1 MSHIYKIA
9 HTLENNDIKKIY
21 VFYGTGTG
29 TDVGLDVLF
38 KKDTTNPQFH
48 DIFSN
53 AELEIIREKD
63 ISVTFLPIAIY
74 PDDSIETIKE
84 KIIQFCGLNCA
95 FSEMYLFAQQK
106 EILNSLMIFQTLTQN
121 EKLDLTRERLVQ
133 YLLNISSANE
143 VGANEVGANEVGAN
157 EVGAITNEV
166 GANEVG
172 ASTNEDTTSFIDQ
185 LADKPL
191 YTYDDILA
199 LNLDNKEMLVTIPIG
214 QKFVALDKNIQYTIN
229 PFSVLMYDTFLER
242 YAQDITSTTNKNLL
256 MNVSSTGTGTGIY
269 NNMLYVC
276 LAEDVLNYTNT
287 QGLSQESTIKIYF
300 PYLLEKQILTL
311 RQLQEQKQELLVA
324 SDLLI
329 TANFEKENEVI
340 ALYYGIYKNRTQEL
354 AYYEQGTR
362 ELEFILHPAVEF
374 NLPLDIV
381 FKLIHATRNVPL
393 IKYNPA
399 KKQDKLYR
407 LYTDKIATNGK
418 KIPYLDKS
426 VINRLA
432 KTIGKTKQVSAYIEY
447 RIDDTLHPIICNFE
461 NNGSIHI
468 KANFQKTY
476 SVERL
481 NAILQEAL
489 NPVIDIVK
497 DYLSQNGYVLRAF
510 TSLLEPTIEL
520 LSMDYIIHVPI
531 TKQIK
536 LKNVMGCV
544 ATVFNVLSD
553 DMKNGIV
560 MRFKRVANYNE
571 MDSID
576 AFITEMLNREENEE
590 DILEQL
596 ISNYSLTP
604 KKAQTK
610 LADFVS
616 SLQVVQDAF
625 QHRRLKIKNNPGFL
639 TTIHQ
644 EQFNK
649 NLIITITGI
658 NNMNYLQTL
667 PIYIDSFV
675 RLTQQTLEQYNI
687 EKICKPIKH
696 AKSSG
701 PEQIVDIISTAE
713 QVNNEHKQMNIVA
726 QELVFEEEGTGD
738 GNGEGKGE
746 DMFDFFFGNEG
757 EEGGEEEGEGEEEG
771 PSEGEDIEFGGAGPS
786 AAGPSAAADETLELD
801 ITGKRLTHPN
811 PFQERIV
818 NRDPNLFVTYKD
830 ENFKDYSR
838 SCPWSNRRHPVILT
852 DEEKAK
858 IDKEHPGSY
867 DARTAIKYGSDKDK
881 QFWYICPRYWSLK
894 DNTTLTDAEVASG
907 KYGKVIP
914 REGKK
919 IGKGEAIFEFNDDV
933 YHKGKNGEYGQLY
946 PGFLK
951 PSPQG
956 KCLPCCFKVWDS
968 EEQKGRR
975 DICAVEQKETAIEE
989 AAEDIS
995 TPAVEPT
1002 VTKKVKKNTLT
1013 DDYIKGADKY
1023 PLDPNRYGYLP
1034 LAIQHFLQTDNKKCQ
1049 ISLSN
1054 TNLKPGHVC
1063 MVRRG
1068 VEFSKTQSFLAC
1080 IADIYSSIHHLDKQS
1095 LVTFKETLV
1104 NAMDIDTFLSL
1115 QNGNLVNIFTQDAL
1129 LALGNETLDLTEF
1142 ANSRLFNKKQSKIQQ
1157 TFFIKVAHAFNNF
1170 KEYLRDTTIDID
1182 YTYVWDLICQP
1193 NAKLFKK
1200 GLNLAIVEMSN
1211 NDITNNVNL
1220 VCPSNHYA
1228 GTFFDDYKD
1237 TVIIIKRE
1245 KQFENKI
1252 YNLYEPV
1259 YAIEDRKKE
1268 FAVTYGF
1275 RLNSLIN
1282 INATIELI
1290 KRSFGKCGP
1299 YPSMPKVYEFKRNIP
1314 LMQLAELLDL
1324 KAYVVVSQVLNYN
1337 GQVIGVIA
1345 QKKARTGSKKVLKG
1359 FLPCF
1364 PSAFLKYLDTDY
1376 LWMDADYSD
1385 TYVNTLA
1392 FLNMVYKDLNG
1403 RIPCKPKMKV
1413 IEDELI
1419 VGILTETNQFI
1430 GLSEPVMDTFGS
1442 DLLEMDSQGLVG
1454 VDLQSETDP
1463 AVDAERVTYIN
1474 NIRLESKFYNVFRN
1488 SVRLLLGQMRYR
1500 SIKNDIET
1508 LIGSPV
1514 ITYLQKLKQVDALL
1528 RQLMTNSVDF
1538 SVYEPG
1544 LIDDIVNCQAL
1555 SGDKTDAS
1563 NKCATNKFCLEK
1575 QDGSCALVVPK
1586 VNLINGTNNEVVY
1599 FEKMA
1604 DELIRYNRIKSFIFQ
1619 PNVFLSFT
1627 HVKYNLTDTEIILL
1641 QSLLMQEYFEG
1652 LVVAPVNKYIKH
1664 NTFDTAQP
1672 LKTQNYGNEV
1682 AGPGPGAGPSQGL
1695 KCPEPTSILVTS
1707 PYWKPIFPE
1716 NSIEVIF
1723 YDSPALCTFD
1733 IMLVLLK
1740 NSNLTKNDLKEIL
1753 VEEYLFYYTD
1763 YKFEIIETLKLQG
1776 KHKVSKQLINKTT
1789 TLANLIMSED
1799 YYATN
1804 LDLWLLAKHYDLPVI
1819 FFSGTELIEN
1829 GEKFLVAH
1837 TNAKGEFKDHY
1848 YFIRSPGIKNDVPN
1862 VYRLIAAPEYNE
1874 LIPLS
1879 ALQKEFS
1886 AKVTAAVIETSD
1898 LNALDAYLE
1907 KVGKLDATI
1916 RLKAKKVKIV
1926 VEEEAI
1932 QSETQAQAQ
1941 AQTQTQTEKASKKV
1955 TKLKKKLVLSE

>member
-1 MSHIYKIA
+1 MSYIYKIA
-9 HTLENNDIKKIY
+9 HTLENNDIKNIY
-21 VFYGTGTG
+21 VFYGAGATELNT
-29 TDVGLDVLF
+29 LF
-38 KKDTTNPQFH
+38 QKDPSNSLFGR
-48 DIFSN
+48 IFSTL
-53 AELEIIREKD
+53 ELFIVREKA
-63 ISVTFLPIAIY
+63 IPVTFLPMGIF
-74 PDDSIETIKE
+74 PDDTIETIKA

-106 EILNSLMIFQTLTQN
+106 EILNSLRIFQTLTQN

-133 YLLNISSANE
+133 YLLNITGASANE
-143 VGANEVGANEVGAN
+143 AE
-157 EVGAITNEV
+157 T
-166 GANEVG
+166 
-172 ASTNEDTTSFIDQ
+172 FIDQ
-185 LADKPL
+185 LVDKPL

-229 PFSVLMYDTFLER
+229 PFAVLLYDTFLER

-256 MNVSSTGTGTGIY
+256 MNASAGTGADTGTGTDAGNLV
-269 NNMLYVC
+269 NNMLYLC

-300 PYLLEKQILTL
+300 PYLLEKKILTL
-311 RQLQEQKQELLVA
+311 RQLQDQKQELLMD
-324 SDLLI
+324 SDRLI
-329 TANFEKENEVI
+329 NTNFEKTTQIVS
-340 ALYYGIYKNRTQEL
+340 LYYSIYQDRKQEL

-426 VINRLA
+426 VINRLV

-447 RIDDTLHPIICNFE
+447 REGDALHTIICNFE

-481 NAILQEAL
+481 NTILQEAL
-489 NPVIDIVK
+489 NPVINVVK
-497 DYLSQNGYVLRAF
+497 DYLSQNGYVLQAF
-510 TSLLEPTIEL
+510 TSLLAPTIEL
-520 LSMDYIIHVPI
+520 LAMDYIIHVPI

-536 LKNVMGCV
+536 LKTIMGCV
-544 ATVFNVLSD
+544 TSIFNVLSD
-553 DMKNGIV
+553 NLKNGIV

-590 DILEQL
+590 DIIEQL
-596 ISNYSLTP
+596 ISNYSLAP

-667 PIYIDSFV
+667 PIYIDSFI
-675 RLTQQTLEQYNI
+675 RLTQKPLKQYDI
-687 EKICKPIKH
+687 DRICKPVKQD
-696 AKSSG
+696 KNSEV
-701 PEQIVDIISTAE
+701 EQIVDLVSTAE
-713 QVNNEHKQMNIVA
+713 QVNDEHKQMNIVA
-726 QELVFEEEGTGD
+726 QELVFETEEAGD
-738 GNGEGKGE
+738 GKGE

-757 EEGGEEEGEGEEEG
+757 ADEEGVDAEVDADADAEGADAEGADAEVDTDF
-771 PSEGEDIEFGGAGPS
+771 DIGGAGASGAGASGAGPS
-786 AAGPSAAADETLELD
+786 TETLELD

-818 NRDPNLFVTYKD
+818 LRDPNLFVTYKD

-852 DEEKAK
+852 DEEKTR
-858 IDKEHPGSY
+858 IDTEHPGSY

-894 DNTTLTDAEVASG
+894 ENTSLTDAEVASG

-975 DICAVEQKETAIEE
+975 DICAVEKKTEAIMEE
-989 AAEDIS
+989 GS
-995 TPAVEPT
+995 TPAAEPT
-1002 VTKKVKKNTLT
+1002 KQKKVKKNTLT
-1013 DDYIKGADKY
+1013 EDYIKGADKY
-1023 PLDPNRYGYLP
+1023 PLEPNRYGYLP
-1034 LAIQHFLQTDNKKCQ
+1034 LTIQQFLQTDNKKCQ
-1049 ISLSN
+1049 ISVSN

-1063 MVRRG
+1063 MIRRG

-1080 IADIYSSIHHLDKQS
+1080 IADIYSGITQVPKQT
-1095 LVTFKETLV
+1095 LAAFKETLV
-1104 NAMDIDTFLSL
+1104 GALDIDTFLSL
-1115 QNGNLVNIFTQDAL
+1115 QNGNLVNIFTDDDL
-1129 LALGNETLDLTEF
+1129 IALGTEALDLSEF
-1142 ANSRLFNKKQSKIQQ
+1142 AGSRLFNKQDGGLQQ
-1157 TFFIKVAHAFNNF
+1157 TFSIKVAHAFNNF
-1170 KEYLRDTTIDID
+1170 KDYLRDSTIDID

-1193 NAKLFKK
+1193 NTKLFKK
-1200 GLNLAIVEMSN
+1200 GLNMAIVEMSN

-1220 VCPSNHYA
+1220 VCPTNHYA
-1228 GTFFDDYKD
+1228 ATFFDDYKD

-1268 FAVTYGF
+1268 FAVTYSF
-1275 RLNSLIN
+1275 RLNALIN
-1282 INATIELI
+1282 INATIDLI
-1290 KRSFGKCGP
+1290 KRSFGKCGA
-1299 YPSMPKVYEFKRNIP
+1299 YPSMPTVYEFKRNIP
-1314 LMQLAELLDL
+1314 LIQLADLLDL
-1324 KAYVVVSQVLNYN
+1324 KAYVVLSQVLNYN
-1337 GQVIGVIA
+1337 GQVIGVIT
-1345 QKKARTGSKKVLKG
+1345 QKKSRPGSKKNLKG

-1364 PSAFLKYLDTDY
+1364 PSAFLKYLETDY

-1403 RIPCKPKMKV
+1403 RIPCKPQMKV
-1413 IEDELI
+1413 LEDGLI

-1430 GLSEPVMDTFGS
+1430 GLSEPVIDSFGT
-1442 DLLEMDSQGLVG
+1442 DLFATTGQGLAG

-1463 AVDAERVTYIN
+1463 GVDKERVTYIN

-1488 SVRLLLGQMRYR
+1488 TVRLLLGQMRYR
-1500 SIKNDIET
+1500 AIKNDIEL
-1508 LIGSPV
+1508 LINTPTV
-1514 ITYLQKLKQVDALL
+1514 TYLQKLKQVDTLL
-1528 RQLMTNSVDF
+1528 RQLMTTSVDF
-1538 SVYEPG
+1538 SLYEPG
-1544 LIDDIVNCQAL
+1544 LIDDIVNCQTL
-1555 SGDKTDAS
+1555 SDGNT
-1563 NKCATNKFCLEK
+1563 CAANKFCLEK

-1586 VNLINGTNNEVVY
+1586 VNLINGTDNEVVY
-1599 FEKMA
+1599 FGKMA

-1627 HVKYNLTDTEIILL
+1627 HVKYNLTDSEIILL
-1641 QSLLMQEYFEG
+1641 QSLLIQEYFEG

-1672 LKTQNYGNEV
+1672 LKSQNYGNEV
-1682 AGPGPGAGPSQGL
+1682 AGLGPSVVGPSVVGPSVAGPSVAEL

-1723 YDSPALCTFD
+1723 HAKPAICTFD
-1733 IMLVLLK
+1733 ILLVILK
-1740 NSNLTKNDLKEIL
+1740 NTTLTKNDLKEIL
-1753 VEEYLFYYTD
+1753 VEEYLLYYTD
-1763 YKFEIIETLKLQG
+1763 YKFEIIEVLKLQG
-1776 KHKVSKQLINKTT
+1776 KNKISKQLINKTT
-1789 TLANLIMSED
+1789 TLGNLIMSED
-1799 YYATN
+1799 YYLTN
-1804 LDLWLLAKHYDLPVI
+1804 LDLWLLAKHYDLPLI
-1819 FFSGTELIEN
+1819 FFSGTELVEN
-1829 GEKFLVAH
+1829 AEKFLVAH
-1837 TNAKGEFKDHY
+1837 TNDKGEFKDHY
-1848 YFIRSPGIKNDVPN
+1848 YFIRSPGIKHDLPN
-1862 VYRLIAAPEYNE
+1862 VYRLIAVPEYKE
-1874 LIPLS
+1874 LIPLT
-1879 ALQKEFS
+1879 ALRKGFAEQI
-1886 AKVTAAVIETSD
+1886 TAASVNTFE
-1898 LNALDAYLE
+1898 NYLE
-1907 KVGKLDATI
+1907 TVGKLEATMK
-1916 RLKAKKVKIV
+1916 LKQKKVKLV
-1926 VEEEAI
+1926 VAEEVQVQG
-1932 QSETQAQAQ
+1932 QSQAQVQGQSQ
-1941 AQTQTQTEKASKKV
+1941 AQVQGQIQVQATVKGKKI
-1955 TKLKKKLVLSE
+1955 KQKLVLNE

>member
-1 MSHIYKIA
+1 MYKLA
-9 HTLENNDIKKIY
+9 HTLENSDIKKIY
-21 VFYGTGTG
+21 VFYGTSKG
-29 TDVGLDVLF
+29 TDLDSLF
-38 KKDTTNPQFH
+38 KKDMSNPVFN
-48 DIFSN
+48 DVFSI
-53 AELEIIREKD
+53 AELEIIREKT
-63 ISVTFLPIAIY
+63 IPVTFLPMAIY
-74 PDDSIETIKE
+74 PDDTIETIKE

-106 EILNSLMIFQTLTQN
+106 EVLNSLMIFQTLTQN
-121 EKLDLTRERLVQ
+121 EKLELTRERLVQ
-133 YLLNISSANE
+133 YLLNIAGVGTVAEGEGE
-143 VGANEVGANEVGAN
+143 VGGEN
-157 EVGAITNEV
+157 
-166 GANEVG
+166 
-172 ASTNEDTTSFIDQ
+172 FIDQ
-185 LADKPL
+185 LGDKPL

-256 MNVSSTGTGTGIY
+256 MNVANGIGANGIY
-269 NNMLYVC
+269 NNMLYLC
-276 LAEDVLNYTNT
+276 LAEDVLDYTNT

-300 PYLLEKQILTL
+300 PYLLEKQLLSL
-311 RQLQEQKQELLVA
+311 RQLQDQKQELLVE
-324 SDLLI
+324 SDRLI
-329 TANFEKENEVI
+329 NANFEKNNEVV
-340 ALYYGIYKNRTQEL
+340 ALYYNIYRDRGQEL

-426 VINRLA
+426 VINRLT
-432 KTIGKTKQVSAYIEY
+432 KTIGKTKQVSVYIEY
-447 RIDDTLHPIICNFE
+447 RIDDALHPIICNFE
-461 NNGSIHI
+461 NNGSIHV

-476 SVERL
+476 SVERM

-489 NPVIDIVK
+489 NPVIQVVK
-497 DYLSQNGYVLRAF
+497 DYLSQNGYVLQAF
-510 TSLLEPTIEL
+510 TTLQEPTIEL
-520 LSMDYIIHVPI
+520 LTMDYIIHVPI

-536 LKNVMGCV
+536 LKNMMGCV
-544 ATVFNVLSD
+544 TTVFNVLSD
-553 DMKNGIV
+553 NLKNGLI

-610 LADFVS
+610 LADFIS

-649 NLIITITGI
+649 NLIITIAGI

-675 RLTQQTLEQYNI
+675 RLTQQPLEEYDI
-687 EKICKPIKH
+687 EKNCKPVKY
-696 AKSSG
+696 AKSSEG
-701 PEQIVDIISTAE
+701 EQIVDLVSTAE

-726 QELVFEEEGTGD
+726 QELVFEEEGMGD
-738 GNGEGKGE
+738 GKGE

-757 EEGGEEEGEGEEEG
+757 EGEVGEEGANEVGEEGANEVGEEG
-771 PSEGEDIEFGGAGPS
+771 TGKDIEIGGAGPG
-786 AAGPSAAADETLELD
+786 AGPANETLELD

-852 DEEKAK
+852 EEEKAK

-867 DARTAIKYGSDKDK
+867 DAKTAIKYGSDKEK

-894 DNTTLTDAEVASG
+894 DNTSLTEAEVASG

-914 REGKK
+914 RDGKK

-951 PSPQG
+951 PSAQG
-956 KCLPCCFKVWDS
+956 KCLPCCFKVWES

-975 DICAVEQKETAIEE
+975 DICAVEKKETAVEGTAEE
-989 AAEDIS
+989 
-995 TPAVEPT
+995 PPT
-1002 VTKKVKKNTLT
+1002 RPKKVKKNTLT

-1023 PLDPNRYGYLP
+1023 PLEPNRYGYLP
-1034 LAIQHFLQTDNKKCQ
+1034 LAIQQFLQTDNKKCQ

-1080 IADIYSSIHHLDKQS
+1080 IADIYTSIHNLGKQT
-1095 LVTFKETLV
+1095 LVEFKETLV
-1104 NAMDIDTFLSL
+1104 AAMDIDTFLSL
-1115 QNGNLVNIFTQDAL
+1115 QNGNLVNIFTQDEL
-1129 LALGNETLDLTEF
+1129 LALGGEELDLAEF
-1142 ANSRLFNKKQSKIQQ
+1142 EESRLFRKERSAIQQ
-1157 TFFIKVAHAFNNF
+1157 TFFLKVAHAFNNF
-1170 KEYLRDTTIDID
+1170 KDYLRDTTIDID
-1182 YTYVWDLICQP
+1182 YTYVWDLICHP
-1193 NAKLFKK
+1193 NSKLFKK

-1228 GTFFDDYKD
+1228 ATFFDDYKD

-1259 YAIEDRKKE
+1259 YAIEDRKNE

-1275 RLNSLIN
+1275 RLHALIN

-1290 KRSFGKCGP
+1290 KRSFGKCGT

-1345 QKKARTGSKKVLKG
+1345 EKKARPGSKKVLKG

-1385 TYVNTLA
+1385 TYANTLA

-1413 IEDELI
+1413 VEDGLI

-1430 GLSEPVMDTFGS
+1430 GLSEPVLDTFGD
-1442 DLLEMDSQGLVG
+1442 DLLDIDGQGLAG
-1454 VDLQSETDP
+1454 LDIQSETDSS
-1463 AVDAERVTYIN
+1463 VDMERVTYIN

-1488 SVRLLLGQMRYR
+1488 TVRLLLGQMRYR
-1500 SIKNDIET
+1500 AIKNDIQT
-1508 LIGSPV
+1508 LISSPT
-1514 ITYLQKLKQVDALL
+1514 ITYLQKLKQVDTLL
-1528 RQLMTNSVDF
+1528 RQLMLNSVDF
-1538 SVYEPG
+1538 SVYESG
-1544 LIDDIVNCQAL
+1544 LIDDIVNCQTL
-1555 SGDKTDAS
+1555 TEDNT
-1563 NKCATNKFCLEK
+1563 CTTNKFCLEK

-1586 VNLINGTNNEVVY
+1586 VNLINDMDNEVVY
-1599 FEKMA
+1599 FGKMA

-1627 HVKYNLTDTEIILL
+1627 HVKYNLTDSEIILL
-1641 QSLLMQEYFEG
+1641 QSLLLQDYFEG

-1672 LKTQNYGNEV
+1672 LKTQSYGNEV
-1682 AGPGPGAGPSQGL
+1682 VALGASVASPGL

-1723 YDSPALCTFD
+1723 HDKPAPCTFD
-1733 IMLVLLK
+1733 IILVILK
-1740 NSNLTKNDLKEIL
+1740 NSKLTKNDLKEIL
-1753 VEEYLFYYTD
+1753 VEEYLLYYTD
-1763 YKFEIIETLKLQG
+1763 YKFEIIEALKLQG
-1776 KHKVSKQLINKTT
+1776 KHKISKQLINKTT
-1789 TLANLIMSED
+1789 TLANIIMSED

-1804 LDLWLLAKHYDLPVI
+1804 LDLWLLAKHYDLPLI
-1819 FFSGTELIEN
+1819 FFSGTELVEN
-1829 GEKFLVAH
+1829 KEKFLVAH
-1837 TNAKGEFKDHY
+1837 TNTKGDFKDHY

-1862 VYRLIAAPEYNE
+1862 VYRLIAVPEYNE

-1879 ALQKEFS
+1879 VLKKDFPG
-1886 AKVTAAVIETSD
+1886 KVTASLASSVSNAVE
-1898 LNALDAYLE
+1898 AYL
-1907 KVGKLDATI
+1907 KTVGKLEATI
-1916 RLKAKKVKIV
+1916 RLKAKKVKLA
-1926 VEEEAI
+1926 VEAEA
-1932 QSETQAQAQ
+1932 EVAAP
-1941 AQTQTQTEKASKKV
+1941 TEASKKGK
-1955 TKLKKKLVLSE
+1955 KLKKKLVLNE

>member
-1 MSHIYKIA
+1 MYKIA
-9 HTLENNDIKKIY
+9 HTIENNDIKKIY
-21 VFYGTGTG
+21 VFYGASAKE
-29 TDVGLDVLF
+29 TDLDSLF
-38 KKDTTNPQFH
+38 IKDMSNPLFN
-48 DIFSN
+48 DIFSI
-53 AELEIIREKD
+53 AELEIIREKA
-63 ISVTFLPIAIY
+63 ILVTFFPMAIY

-106 EILNSLMIFQTLTQN
+106 EILNSLMIFKTLTQN
-121 EKLDLTRERLVQ
+121 EKLELTRERLVQ
-133 YLLNISSANE
+133 YLLNITSANE
-143 VGANEVGANEVGAN
+143 GQNIIAREEG
-157 EVGAITNEV
+157 
-166 GANEVG
+166 
-172 ASTNEDTTSFIDQ
+172 STSFIDQ
-185 LADKPL
+185 LVDKPL

-199 LNLDNKEMLVTIPIG
+199 LNLDNKEMLITIPIG
-214 QKFVALDKNIQYTIN
+214 QKFVVLDKNIQYTIN
-229 PFSVLMYDTFLER
+229 PFSVLIYDTFLER

-256 MNVSSTGTGTGIY
+256 MNVANGIGANGIGANGIGGIY
-269 NNMLYVC
+269 NNMLYLC
-276 LAEDVLNYTNT
+276 LAEDVLDYTNT

-300 PYLLEKQILTL
+300 PFLLEKQILTL
-311 RQLQEQKQELLVA
+311 RQLQDQKQTLLVE
-324 SDLLI
+324 SDRLI
-329 TANFEKENEVI
+329 NNNFEKNNEVV
-340 ALYYGIYKNRTQEL
+340 ALYYDIYQNRGQEL

-362 ELEFILHPAVEF
+362 ELEFIIHPAVEF

-426 VINRLA
+426 IINRLS
-432 KTIGKTKQVSAYIEY
+432 KTIGKTKQVSVYIEY
-447 RIDDTLHPIICNFE
+447 RIDDVLHPIICNFE

-468 KANFQKTY
+468 KASFQKTY
-476 SVERL
+476 SIERL
-481 NAILQEAL
+481 NLILQEAL
-489 NPVIDIVK
+489 NPVIDVVK
-497 DYLSQNGYVLRAF
+497 NYLSQNGYVLRAF
-510 TSLLEPTIEL
+510 TTLQEPRIEIL
-520 LSMDYIIHVPI
+520 TMDYIIHVPI

-536 LKNVMGCV
+536 LKNIMGCIT
-544 ATVFNVLSD
+544 TVFNVLSD
-553 DMKNGIV
+553 NLKNGLV

-616 SLQVVQDAF
+616 SLQVIQDAF

-639 TTIHQ
+639 TTIQQ

-649 NLIITITGI
+649 NLIVTITGI
-658 NNMNYLQTL
+658 NNMNYFKTL

-675 RLTQQTLEQYNI
+675 RLTQQPLEQYDV
-687 EKICKPIKH
+687 EKICKPQKH
-696 AKSSG
+696 TKPS
-701 PEQIVDIISTAE
+701 EINQIVDLVSTAE

-726 QELVFEEEGTGD
+726 QELVFEEEGMGT

-746 DMFDFFFGNEG
+746 DMFDFFFGS
-757 EEGGEEEGEGEEEG
+757 EGEGEVEGEGEGEGKEVEAEEG
-771 PSEGEDIEFGGAGPS
+771 TGEDVEYGGARTG
-786 AAGPSAAADETLELD
+786 AGNETLELD

-818 NRDPNLFVTYKD
+818 TRDPNLFVTYKD

-852 DEEKAK
+852 DEEKAR

-867 DARTAIKYGSDKDK
+867 DAKTAIKYGSDKDK

-894 DNTTLTDAEVASG
+894 DNTSLTDAEVASG

-914 REGKK
+914 RDGKK

-933 YHKGKNGEYGQLY
+933 YHKEKNGEYGQLY

-951 PSPQG
+951 PSAQG

-975 DICAVEQKETAIEE
+975 DICATEKKTFAKTEESSTLVKEQPPQI
-989 AAEDIS
+989 
-995 TPAVEPT
+995 
-1002 VTKKVKKNTLT
+1002 KKVKKNTLT
-1013 DDYIKGADKY
+1013 EDYIKGADKY
-1023 PLDPNRYGYLP
+1023 PLEPNRYGYLP

-1080 IADIYSSIHHLDKQS
+1080 IADIYTSIHHLSKQT
-1095 LVTFKETLV
+1095 LIEFKETLV
-1104 NAMDIDTFLSL
+1104 EAMDIDTFLSL
-1115 QNGNLVNIFTQDAL
+1115 QNGNLVNIFTQDEL
-1129 LALGNETLDLTEF
+1129 LALGSQEIDLTEF
-1142 ANSRLFNKKQSKIQQ
+1142 KGSRLFNKQLSEIQQ

-1193 NAKLFKK
+1193 NTKLFKK

-1211 NDITNNVNL
+1211 NDITNNVNM

-1228 GTFFDDYKD
+1228 TTFFDDYKD

-1252 YNLYEPV
+1252 YNLFEPV
-1259 YAIEDRKKE
+1259 YAIEDRKNE
-1268 FAVTYGF
+1268 FAVTYSF
-1275 RLNSLIN
+1275 RLNALIN

-1290 KRSFGKCGP
+1290 KRSFEKCGP
-1299 YPSMPKVYEFKRNIP
+1299 YPSMPKVYEFKRNIS
-1314 LMQLAELLDL
+1314 LMQLADLLDL

-1345 QKKARTGSKKVLKG
+1345 QKKSRSKSNKVLKG
-1359 FLPCF
+1359 FIPCF
-1364 PSAFLKYLDTDY
+1364 PSAFLKYLDTEY
-1376 LWMDADYSD
+1376 IWMDADYSD

-1413 IEDELI
+1413 VEDGLI

-1430 GLSEPVMDTFGS
+1430 GLSEPVVDTFGN
-1442 DLLEMDSQGLVG
+1442 DLLEMDGQGLAS
-1454 VDLQSETDP
+1454 VDLQSETDTS
-1463 AVDAERVTYIN
+1463 VDMERVTYIN

-1488 SVRLLLGQMRYR
+1488 TVRLLLGQMRYR
-1500 SIKNDIET
+1500 SIKTEIET
-1508 LIGSPV
+1508 LISSST
-1514 ITYLQKLKQVDALL
+1514 ITYLQKLKQVDTLL
-1528 RQLMTNSVDF
+1528 RRLMVNSVDF

-1544 LIDDIVNCQAL
+1544 LIDDIVNCQTL
-1555 SGDKTDAS
+1555 SDGETMAS

-1586 VNLINGTNNEVVY
+1586 VNLINNMDNEVVY
-1599 FEKMA
+1599 FGKMA

-1627 HVKYNLTDTEIILL
+1627 HVKYNLNESEIILL
-1641 QSLLMQEYFEG
+1641 HSLLMQEYFEG
-1652 LVVAPVNKYIKH
+1652 LVIAPVNKYIKH

-1672 LKTQNYGNEV
+1672 LKTQSYGNEV
-1682 AGPGPGAGPSQGL
+1682 AAAGPSATVPSATVPSASASSAGI
-1695 KCPEPTSILVTS
+1695 KCPEPTSILITS

-1723 YDSPALCTFD
+1723 HDKPALCTFD
-1733 IMLVLLK
+1733 IILVILK
-1740 NSNLTKNDLKEIL
+1740 NTNLTKNDLKEIL
-1753 VEEYLFYYTD
+1753 VEEYLLYYTD
-1763 YKFEIIETLKLQG
+1763 YKFEIIEALKLQG
-1776 KHKVSKQLINKTT
+1776 KHKISKQLINKTT
-1789 TLANLIMSED
+1789 TLANIIMSED

-1804 LDLWLLAKHYDLPVI
+1804 LDLWLLAKHYDLPLI
-1819 FFSGTELIEN
+1819 FLSGTELVEN

-1837 TNAKGEFKDHY
+1837 TNTKGDFKDHY

-1862 VYRLIAAPEYNE
+1862 VYRLIAAPQYKE

-1879 ALQKEFS
+1879 ALKKDFA
-1886 AKVTAAVIETSD
+1886 AKVTTSVMEMSD
-1898 LNALDAYLE
+1898 INALETYLE
-1907 KVGKLDATI
+1907 TVGKLDTTI
-1916 RLKAKKVKIV
+1916 RLKAKKVKLV
-1926 VEEEAI
+1926 MEEAEAE
-1932 QSETQAQAQ
+1932 SEAIHVK
-1941 AQTQTQTEKASKKV
+1941 TEAVAEPTKKIK
-1955 TKLKKKLVLSE
+1955 KLKKKLVLHP

>member
-1 MSHIYKIA
+1 
-9 HTLENNDIKKIY
+9 
-21 VFYGTGTG
+21 
-29 TDVGLDVLF
+29 
-38 KKDTTNPQFH
+38 
-48 DIFSN
+48 
-53 AELEIIREKD
+53 
-63 ISVTFLPIAIY
+63 
-74 PDDSIETIKE
+74 
-84 KIIQFCGLNCA
+84 
-95 FSEMYLFAQQK
+95 
-106 EILNSLMIFQTLTQN
+106 
-121 EKLDLTRERLVQ
+121 
-133 YLLNISSANE
+133 
-143 VGANEVGANEVGAN
+143 
-157 EVGAITNEV
+157 
-166 GANEVG
+166 
-172 ASTNEDTTSFIDQ
+172 
-185 LADKPL
+185 
-191 YTYDDILA
+191 
-199 LNLDNKEMLVTIPIG
+199 
-214 QKFVALDKNIQYTIN
+214 
-229 PFSVLMYDTFLER
+229 
-242 YAQDITSTTNKNLL
+242 
-256 MNVSSTGTGTGIY
+256 
-269 NNMLYVC
+269 MLYLC

-287 QGLSQESTIKIYF
+287 QGLAQESTIKIYF

-311 RQLQEQKQELLVA
+311 RQLQDQKQELLVE
-324 SDLLI
+324 SDRLI
-329 TANFEKENEVI
+329 NANFEKNNEVV
-340 ALYYGIYKNRTQEL
+340 ALYYDIYKHRGQEL

-447 RIDDTLHPIICNFE
+447 RIDDALHPIICNFE

-481 NAILQEAL
+481 NAIFQEAL
-489 NPVIDIVK
+489 NPVIEVVK

-510 TSLLEPTIEL
+510 TTLLEPTIEL
-520 LSMDYIIHVPI
+520 LAMDYIIHVPI

-536 LKNVMGCV
+536 LKSIMGCV
-544 ATVFNVLSD
+544 TTVFNVLSD
-553 DMKNGIV
+553 NLKNGLV

-596 ISNYSLTP
+596 ISNYSLAP
-604 KKAQTK
+604 KKAQAK

-675 RLTQQTLEQYNI
+675 RLTQQPPEAYDI
-687 EKICKPIKH
+687 EKICKPLKQV
-696 AKSSG
+696 KGSEG
-701 PEQIVDIISTAE
+701 EQIVDLVSTAE
-713 QVNNEHKQMNIVA
+713 QVNSEHKQMNIVA
-726 QELVFEEEGTGD
+726 QELVFEEEGAGD
-738 GNGEGKGE
+738 EKGE
-746 DMFDFFFGNEG
+746 DMFDFFFGADADGEVDANEVDAVDA
-757 EEGGEEEGEGEEEG
+757 EGAEGEGEANANEVDG
-771 PSEGEDIEFGGAGPS
+771 DIDYGGAGP
-786 AAGPSAAADETLELD
+786 AGETLELD

-852 DEEKAK
+852 DEEKAR

-867 DARTAIKYGSDKDK
+867 DAKTAIKYGSDKDK

-894 DNTTLTDAEVASG
+894 DNTSLTDAEVASG

-956 KCLPCCFKVWDS
+956 KCLPCCFKVWES

-975 DICAVEQKETAIEE
+975 DICAGETGKKPTIAADGKT
-989 AAEDIS
+989 AAEE
-995 TPAVEPT
+995 EPPT
-1002 VTKKVKKNTLT
+1002 RLKKVKKNTLT
-1013 DDYIKGADKY
+1013 EDYIKGADKY
-1023 PLDPNRYGYLP
+1023 PLEPNRYGYLP

-1080 IADIYSSIHHLDKQS
+1080 IADIYSSIYQLGKQT
-1095 LVTFKETLV
+1095 LVEFKETLV
-1104 NAMDIDTFLSL
+1104 AAMDIDTFLSL
-1115 QNGNLVNIFTQDAL
+1115 QNGNLVNIFTQDEL
-1129 LALGNETLDLTEF
+1129 LALGSEALDLTQF
-1142 ANSRLFNKKQSKIQQ
+1142 AESRLFRNGSALQQ
-1157 TFFIKVAHAFNNF
+1157 TFFIKVANAFNNF

-1193 NAKLFKK
+1193 NTKLFKK

-1228 GTFFDDYKD
+1228 TTFFDDYKD

-1275 RLNSLIN
+1275 RLNALIN

-1290 KRSFGKCGP
+1290 KRSFSKCGT

-1314 LMQLAELLDL
+1314 LMQLADLLDL
-1324 KAYVVVSQVLNYN
+1324 KAYVVQSQVLNYN

-1345 QKKARTGSKKVLKG
+1345 QKKARGAGGKKNLKG

-1376 LWMDADYSD
+1376 QWMDADYSD
-1385 TYVNTLA
+1385 TYENTLA

-1413 IEDELI
+1413 VEDGLI
-1419 VGILTETNQFI
+1419 VGLLTETNQFI
-1430 GLSEPVMDTFGS
+1430 GLSAPVVDTFGS
-1442 DLLEMDSQGLVG
+1442 DLPDIDGQGLAG

-1463 AVDAERVTYIN
+1463 TVDMERVTYIN

-1500 SIKNDIET
+1500 TIKTEIET
-1508 LIGSPV
+1508 LIGSPT

-1528 RQLMTNSVDF
+1528 RRLMTNSVDF

-1544 LIDDIVNCQAL
+1544 LIDDIVNCQTL
-1555 SGDKTDAS
+1555 SAG

-1586 VNLINGTNNEVVY
+1586 VNLINGMDNEVVY
-1599 FEKMA
+1599 FGKMA

-1627 HVKYNLTDTEIILL
+1627 HVKYNLTESEIILL

-1672 LKTQNYGNEV
+1672 LKTQNYENEV
-1682 AGPGPGAGPSQGL
+1682 AAGPASIAGL

-1723 YDSPALCTFD
+1723 HDKPALCTFD
-1733 IMLVLLK
+1733 IILVLLK
-1740 NSNLTKNDLKEIL
+1740 NSKLTKNDLKEIL
-1753 VEEYLFYYTD
+1753 VEEYLLYYTD
-1763 YKFEIIETLKLQG
+1763 YKFEIIEYLKLQG
-1776 KHKVSKQLINKTT
+1776 KNKISKQLINKTT

-1819 FFSGTELIEN
+1819 FFSGTELVEN
-1829 GEKFLVAH
+1829 KEKFLVAH
-1837 TNAKGEFKDHY
+1837 TSAKGSFKDHY

-1862 VYRLIAAPEYNE
+1862 VYRLIAVPEYNE

-1879 ALQKEFS
+1879 ALKPEFATKITS
-1886 AKVTAAVIETSD
+1886 AVVRSD
-1898 LNALDAYLE
+1898 LNELEAYLE
-1907 KVGKLDATI
+1907 TVGKLEATM
-1916 RLKAKKVKIV
+1916 RLKAKKVKLV
-1926 VEEEAI
+1926 VQAEAEAAG
-1932 QSETQAQAQ
+1932 QAEAQAAQ
-1941 AQTQTQTEKASKKV
+1941 AAPAQIEPSKKGK
-1955 TKLKKKLVLSE
+1955 KLQKKLVLKE